1 MPKAVSYKTIFLGLV
16 VLLLAGMIIDISL
29 GSVKIPFTEVFQI
42 VTGQG
47 SSKETWTHIVLQYR
61 LPKTITAI
69 LTGFGLSVSGLLM
82 QTLFRNPL
90 AGPFVLGISSGASLG
105 VAILVMGGSIMG
117 FSFLSSSLSIA
128 IGASIG
134 SFIVLLAILIVAR
147 NIRDTMAL
155 LIIGLMFGSLTSAIV
170 NILSYFASMEKLQ
183 QYVFWNLGSLGN
195 LSWPEVGLFAA
206 VIFIGI
212 FFTLFTIKG
221 LNALLLGEQ
230 YAISMGVSVK
240 KIRLIVMISA
250 SLLAGS
256 ITAFAGPITFIG
268 LAVPHITRLLFKSAN
283 HLILIPATMLTGSIV
298 MLFCDSIAQ
307 LPGSQFTLPINA
319 ITAIIGSPMVIW
331 LLLRKRKILL

>member
-1 MPKAVSYKTIFLGLV
+1 
-16 VLLLAGMIIDISL
+16 MIIDISL